1 MVPPEPPTPEC
12 HPEPNTNPCQPL
24 KPQSSARTGTIWYLS
39 AWMDIPSCILPLMN
53 KLRHAMTT
61 TLTAVLAAAVVPSLH
76 AQCSDAFFFDQGTNY
91 PQDGSPS
98 ALVSADFNLDG
109 TPDIAMINVA
119 TNAVRVML
127 SEPDGGFTPALTIH
141 TVVFPTAL
149 ATGDLNGDGLADLVV
164 GSTNINEPA
173 LRVLLGNGDGTF
185 SSMPPIAYPSEYVPS
200 SMVVCDFDSDGWNDL
215 ATTSAHFR
223 LLRLM
228 RGNGDGTFQAAT
240 SSFLVDLRPVSLATS
255 DFNGDGRPD
264 FVTANQDSSTNT
276 VSVILSNSVG
286 FGPVTNYPAGSM
298 YITRPSSV
306 AVGDFNGDG
315 RPDIRAAFRNRPGI
329 ALGVCDRDGRFPA
342 FEREEFGNPVGQPS
356 AVIAADFNDDGLADY
371 AVNGA
376 YVGDGI
382 PGVILRLSTS
392 PGGAQFNRDATSL
405 LAVDVDSDGRM
416 DLVTSQQDGA
426 FPGITVF
433 RNRRSLVWSW
443 EQRVLACPNGTTSIQ
458 MRVCVPTPTIRWQR
472 ELAPFSG
479 QFVDLFDGDS
489 SSWDGGDGGVLVS
502 GTNTTRLQLAADS
515 TVGGSLTSSHAI
527 QYRCTVESPRYGT
540 LVSNPVALVLCP
552 SDFNCDGFL
561 DFFDYDQFVA
571 CFEAINCPPGKSA
584 DFNGDQFVDFFDYDE
599 FVQSFETGC

>member
-1 MVPPEPPTPEC
+1 M
-12 HPEPNTNPCQPL
+12 
-24 KPQSSARTGTIWYLS
+24 
-39 AWMDIPSCILPLMN
+39 
-53 KLRHAMTT
+53 
-61 TLTAVLAAAVVPSLH
+61 TLTAVLAVAAVPRLQ

-98 ALVSADFNLDG
+98 ALVSSDFNLDG
-109 TPDIAMINVA
+109 RPDIAMINVPM
-119 TNAVRVML
+119 NAVRVML
-127 SEPDGGFTPALTIH
+127 SEPDGGFAPVLTIH

-164 GSTNINEPA
+164 GSTNVNEPA

-185 SSMPPIAYPSEYVPS
+185 SSMPPIGYSGEYVPS
-200 SMVVCDFDSDGWNDL
+200 AMVVCDFDRDGWSDL
-215 ATTSAHFR
+215 ATTSGNFR

-240 SSFLVDLRPVSLATS
+240 TTFLIDLRPVSLATS

-276 VSVILSNSVG
+276 VSVVLSTSVG

-298 YITRPSSV
+298 SITRPSSV
-306 AVGDFNGDG
+306 AVGDFNADG
-315 RPDIRAAFRNRPGI
+315 RPDIQVAFRNRPGI
-329 ALGVCDRDGRFPA
+329 ALGLCDPDGRFPA

-356 AVIAADFNDDGLADY
+356 AVLSADFNDDGLADY
-371 AVNGA
+371 AVNGTW
-376 YVGDGI
+376 VGESI

-392 PGGAQFNRDATSL
+392 PGGAQFYRDATSL

-416 DLVTSQQDGA
+416 DLVTSQQVGSYR
-426 FPGITVF
+426 GVTVF
-433 RNRRSLVWSW
+433 KNRRFLVWSW
-443 EQRVLACPNGTTSIQ
+443 EQRVLACPKGTASIQ

-472 ELAPFSG
+472 ELAPLSG

-489 SSWDGGDGGVLVS
+489 SSWDGGTGGVLVS

-561 DFFDYDQFVA
+561 DFFDYDEFVA
-571 CFEAINCPPGKSA
+571 CFEAIACPAGKSA

-599 FVQSFETGC
+599 FVQSFEIGC